1 MSYPEVKTITDGAFS
16 ESIWGSDGF
25 KTIKVSGQSDVV
37 ADSYKDNLTITAG
50 TNITLTTNAAGDS
63 LTIAST
69 PYTAGNGMQL
79 SGNEFSVT
87 ALAITS
93 VQEAANQSAHL
104 ALTTQQGDVVVRA
117 DENKSYVRNA
127 GTAGDMSD
135 FTLLKTPTDLVL
147 SVHGN
152 TGAITAN
159 QIAAAVEA
167 ATDSNTFTDADH
179 SK

>member
-69 PYTAGNGMQL
+69 PYTAGNGMQFL
-79 SGNEFSVT
+79 Y
-87 ALAITS
+87 IKW
-93 VQEAANQSAHL
+93 QSQLTVSNDFISLNSFHL
-104 ALTTQQGDVVVRA
+104 
-117 DENKSYVRNA
+117 K
-127 GTAGDMSD
+127 
-135 FTLLKTPTDLVL
+135 
-147 SVHGN
+147 
-152 TGAITAN
+152 
-159 QIAAAVEA
+159 
-167 ATDSNTFTDADH
+167 
-179 SK
+179 